1 VCHAALPNG
10 GGSRI
15 DPVVWGGVAGLAMA
29 DGRFTGGGGNRGGE
43 ERERREVFTGAAGA
57 AAIPLERAH
66 LLSHVR
72 ALVRRTCV
80 AVPRC

>member
-1 VCHAALPNG
+1 MGGLQGAAE
-10 GGSRI
+10 
-15 DPVVWGGVAGLAMA
+15 
-29 DGRFTGGGGNRGGE
+29 TGAAKR

-80 AVPRC
+80 AVARFCSTTEVLIRDENGRKPSVKG